1 MFSLLH
7 CRTSRVIVLQGTPL
21 KKLSMDS
28 LTVSEILRLHL
39 VSSGGNSSE
48 LRTKWRFQQRGGY
61 CAADD
66 PGVQLRQ
73 EDPHILHALSHSTVY
88 ELPIGDKMKVIKCL
102 CHQILTYAS
111 IRDVL
116 EEKQVKVFCLY
127 NCANEEMQILLR
139 FFQLSHLRQELRSL
153 HANERRMRKEDVLN
167 RAKLRS
173 EENGNV
179 EDGPELEKLLQESAK
194 RKADVLKKE
203 MQLRQQILKLQSMT
217 HLTPLGQDR
226 AFRFVQS
233 RSFYISQCVTP
244 SVCFFVFLTGG
255 FGSLN
260 LCRVSS
266 LNTTTSSL
274 DHACQSR
281 LRV

>member
-1 MFSLLH
+1 
-7 CRTSRVIVLQGTPL
+7 
-21 KKLSMDS
+21 MDS

-39 VSSGGNSSE
+39 VSSGGKSSE
-48 LRTKWRFQQRGGY
+48 LRTRWRFQQRGGY

-73 EDPHILHALSHSTVY
+73 EDPHILHSLAHSTVY
-88 ELPIGDKMKVIKCL
+88 ELPIGDKMKIIKCL
-102 CHQILTYAS
+102 CHQIITYAS

-116 EEKQVKVFCLY
+116 EEKASKVIYFSGFVSRFFKFISLF
-127 NCANEEMQILLR
+127 ILI
-139 FFQLSHLRQELRSL
+139 FFQLSHLRQELRAL
-153 HANERRMRKEDVLN
+153 HANERRMRKEDALN

-203 MQLRQQILKLQSMT
+203 QALKVQILKMQSMT

-226 AFRFVQS
+226 AFR
-233 RSFYISQCVTP
+233 
-244 SVCFFVFLTGG
+244 
-255 FGSLN
+255 
-260 LCRVSS
+260 
-266 LNTTTSSL
+266 
-274 DHACQSR
+274 
-281 LRV
+281 